1 MKPKSISREAT
12 HQSGKMA
19 DIKNKKPKK
28 RLMVQIEV
36 ENSNSETL
44 ELNVS
49 KGKKMRGVYAKP
61 THE

>member
-1 MKPKSISREAT
+1 MKYPDLQSTDPHMKPKSVIREAT

-36 ENSNSETL
+36 Q
-44 ELNVS
+44 
-49 KGKKMRGVYAKP
+49 
-61 THE
+61 

>member
-1 MKPKSISREAT
+1 MKPKLVSHEAT
-12 HQSGKMA
+12 HQSGKMS
-19 DIKNKKPKK
+19 DIINEKPKK

-36 ENSNSETL
+36 ENTDSETP
-44 ELNVS
+44 ELNRS